1 MSLSVDFD
9 RVTVQFDDRRALSDL
24 TVHLDGGK
32 IYGLLGRNGAGK
44 STLLSLL
51 GALRKPTSGRVLVDG
66 QELFE
71 NDVLTPQ
78 VALIRES
85 PDVLDTDEKL
95 DYNLEFAA
103 QMRPGWDEPYARELV
118 RKFAIPDDQKIDTFS
133 RGQRSALGIVI
144 GLASR
149 TPLTMFDESYLGLD
163 TPSRYLFYQEL
174 LADFMR
180 FQRTVIVSTHLI
192 DEVAPLFEETL
203 IIDSGKLLVQGET
216 DALRARARRFT
227 GNAGTVDEV
236 LRGEQQRGVQ
246 QLGSTKSAVVVSD
259 RIAELDTEGRTA
271 GLEVEPVGLQ
281 DLFVYLTQEQ
291 EVAVQR

>member
-1 MSLSVDFD
+1 MSLSIDFD
-9 RVTVQFDDRRALSDL
+9 RVTVRFDHHVALADL
-24 TVHLDGGK
+24 SFHLDGGK

-44 STLLSLL
+44 STMLALL
-51 GALRKPTSGRVLVDG
+51 GALRKPTSGQVLVEG

-71 NDVLTPQ
+71 NYELTRQ
-78 VALIRES
+78 VTLIRES

-103 QMRPGWDEPYARELV
+103 RMRPAWDEPYARELV
-118 RKFAIPDDQKIDTFS
+118 RKFSIPGDQKIDTLS

-149 TPLTMFDESYLGLD
+149 SPLTLFDESYLGLD
-163 TPSRYLFYQEL
+163 TPSRYLFYDEL

-180 FQRTVIVSTHLI
+180 VPRTIIVSTHLI
-192 DEVAPLFEETL
+192 DEVAPVFEETL
-203 IIDSGKLLVQGET
+203 IIDRGTLLLKGET

-227 GNAGTVDEV
+227 GNATIIDGLLLGEV
-236 LRGEQQRGVQ
+236 QYGVQ
-246 QLGSTKSAVVVSD
+246 RLGATKSAVVISD
-259 RIAELDTEGRTA
+259 RIDELASEGQRA
-271 GLEVEPVGLQ
+271 NLDVEPVGLQ

-291 EVAVQR
+291 VAAG

>member
-1 MSLSVDFD
+1 VS
-9 RVTVQFDDRRALSDL
+9 VQFDNRAALSDL
-24 TVHLDGGK
+24 SFHLDGGK

-44 STLLSLL
+44 STMLSLL

-71 NDVLTPQ
+71 NYELTRQ
-78 VALIRES
+78 VTLIRES

-103 QMRPGWDEPYARELV
+103 QMRAGWDESYARELV
-118 RKFAIPDDQKIDTFS
+118 QKFAIPDDQKIDSLS

-144 GLASR
+144 GLAGRS
-149 TPLTMFDESYLGLD
+149 PLTMFDESYLGLD
-163 TPSRYLFYQEL
+163 TPSRYLFYEEL

-180 FQRTVIVSTHLI
+180 SPRTIIVSTHLI
-192 DEVAPLFEETL
+192 DEVAPMFEETL
-203 IIDSGKLLVQGET
+203 IVDRGTLLLKGET

-227 GNAGTVDEV
+227 GNANIVDG
-236 LRGEQQRGVQ
+236 LLQGEQQRGVQ

-259 RIAELDTEGRTA
+259 RIDELDIDGRTA
-271 GLEVEPVGLQ
+271 GLDVEPVGLQ

-291 EVAVQR
+291 EVAARA